1 MDVLI
6 NKMLNEFE
14 SGKLSRRK
22 LIETLAVTAMTIYG
36 STKVSGSELVA
47 APVDRAHLDTLMVN
61 HISYTINGPSPDYRK
76 TRDFY
81 ADLMGMH
88 VVNDSPDASNPQ
100 FGQCNLA
107 FYAKGETPIG
117 QPAGTPSPFIIA
129 RCRNPNAQRGAA
141 PAPAAGGRGAG
152 APAPAQ
158 QQSQVHIDHIA
169 YTIADWDPKKVEAI
183 LKARGL
189 NPRLDQQSYH
199 VTDPQG
205 YDLQISGIEMS
216 AFN

>member
-6 NKMLNEFE
+6 NQMLNEFE
-14 SGKLSRRK
+14 TGRVSRRQ

-36 STKVSGSELVA
+36 ATKVSGAELVA
-47 APVDRAHLDTLMVN
+47 PADPAHLETLMVN
-61 HISYTINGPSPDYRK
+61 HISYRINGPSPDYRK

-88 VVNDSPDASNPQ
+88 VTNDSPDASNPQ

-107 FYAKGETPIG
+107 FYAKGEKPLG
-117 QPAGTPSPFIIA
+117 QPEGTPSPFIIA
-129 RCRNPNAQRGAA
+129 RCSNPNAPPRGGAA
-141 PAPAAGGRGAG
+141 PAAAAGGRSG
-152 APAPAQ
+152 APAPPPP
-158 QQSQVHIDHIA
+158 SQVHIDHIA
-169 YTIADWDPKKVEAI
+169 YTIADWDPRKVESI

-189 NPRLDQQSYH
+189 NPRLDQQSFH

-205 YDLQISGIEMS
+205 YDLQISGMEMS